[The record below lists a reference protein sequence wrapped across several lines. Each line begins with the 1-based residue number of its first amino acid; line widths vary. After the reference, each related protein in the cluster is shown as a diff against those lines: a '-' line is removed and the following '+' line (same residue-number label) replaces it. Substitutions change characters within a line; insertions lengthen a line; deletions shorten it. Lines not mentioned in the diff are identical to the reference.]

1 MTEMISDNHSI
12 QLDAGNLSVTFA
24 VRWLGALT
32 VRGRFTKATGTVRIP
47 DGCLEQAVVAI
58 DVDAASLETGISLRN
73 RHLRGPQ
80 FLDTARHPKITF
92 RSTKVH
98 RPNGVLIVSGTL
110 SLCGL
115 ERQVRAR
122 CPIDHA
128 EGVGAGASQV
138 RVSGRFTVP
147 RRPHGIGVARGIDR
161 LNPLLYA
168 IGRDVVIRADV
179 LVPASELLP
188 ALLPA
193 LGR

>member
-1 MTEMISDNHSI
+1 MSSENHSI

-24 VRWLGALT
+24 VRWLGAVT
-32 VRGRFTKATGTVRIP
+32 VRGRFTQATGTVRIP
-47 DGCLEQAVVAI
+47 DGCLDQAEVSI
-58 DVDAASLETGISLRN
+58 DVVAASLQTGIGLRD

-80 FLDTARHPKITF
+80 FLDAERHPLITF

-98 RPNGVLIVSGTL
+98 RPNGVLIVSGLL
-110 SLCGL
+110 SLRGL
-115 ERQVRAR
+115 ERQIRAR

-128 EGVGAGASQV
+128 GDAGASPV
-138 RVSGRFTVP
+138 RVSARFTVP
-147 RRPHGIGVARGIDR
+147 RLPHGIGVARGIER

-168 IGRDVVIRADV
+168 IGSDVVIHADV
-179 LVPASELLP
+179 LVPANELLP